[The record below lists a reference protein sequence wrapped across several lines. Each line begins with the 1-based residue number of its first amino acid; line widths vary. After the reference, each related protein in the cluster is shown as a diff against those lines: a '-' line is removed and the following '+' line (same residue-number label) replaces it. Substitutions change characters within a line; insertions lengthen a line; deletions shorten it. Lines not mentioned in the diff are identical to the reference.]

1 MRPRWLAIFM
11 ATVRPQDEWT
21 ITEVTRSELFER
33 LVSRWS
39 GRLEE
44 HDFLSRLWDLSLIPS
59 EDGRFQD
66 AAGDILQHRV
76 RNYDWPDDWVFTD
89 ARFLAGCSDTD
100 LVRFLVE
107 TVHPLVRPDR
117 AVVKEMVDEMNELLR
132 MDGWELAETSAV
144 SGRPIF
150 TGRRRESFHQPADAL
165 KLDAYSQLS
174 DPGALREHL
183 QRIERDLLSDP
194 PGAISASK
202 ELVESVLKF
211 ILDDYGVEHTKRD
224 DLPALYKKVQK
235 VLRLN
240 AEAVAGDSAA
250 SKAAVEALR
259 ALVSTVQGLAQM
271 RNAMGLGHGRTK
283 ASVALTR
290 HARLAFNATVAV
302 VEFLLDTWRVRR
314 EEDPPG

>member
-1 MRPRWLAIFM
+1 M
-11 ATVRPQDEWT
+11 RPQDDWT
-21 ITEVTRSELFER
+21 ITELTRSELFER

-44 HDFLSRLWDLSLIPS
+44 QDFLSRLWDLSKLPS
-59 EDGRFQD
+59 EDHRFKD
-66 AAGDILQHRV
+66 AAGDIWQHRV
-76 RNYDWPDDWVFTD
+76 NNYDWPDDWVFTD
-89 ARFLAGCSDTD
+89 ARFLAGCSDAD
-100 LVRFLVE
+100 LVRFLAE
-107 TVHPLVRPDR
+107 TVHSVVRPDR
-117 AVVKEMVDEMNELLR
+117 AIVREMVEEMNELLR
-132 MDGWELAETSAV
+132 MDGWELVETSAL
-144 SGRPIF
+144 SGRPVF
-150 TGRRRESFHQPADAL
+150 TGRRREAFHQPTAAL
-165 KLDAYSQLS
+165 KLDAYNRLA
-174 DPGALREHL
+174 DPRALHEHL
-183 QRIERDLLSDP
+183 QRIERNLLSDP
-194 PGAISASK
+194 PGAISSSK
-202 ELVESVLKF
+202 ELVESVLKL
-211 ILDDYGVEHTKRD
+211 ILDDYNVDYTNRD

-235 VLRLN
+235 ALRLN

-314 EEDPPG
+314 EKNPPTDLPS